1 MSDAN
6 VARRYAEALID
17 VAAEAGRVDRVADD
31 LHEIDQALQAHG
43 GLLNGALA
51 SPVFA
56 PEEREAVL
64 MAIMPRLD
72 LDVLTQNFLRVLGR
86 NRRFGAFSAIRAAYE
101 DLADARSGRVRVKVT
116 TAEPLTP
123 QLELEIKA
131 ALEASTGKSVII
143 DHLIDSSL
151 IAGMVAR
158 IGGTVYDSSLRTRL
172 QQLQHH
178 LVVAQA

>member
-6 VARRYAEALID
+6 VAQRYAEALIE
-17 VAAEAGRVDRVADD
+17 VAEDAGRIQVIGND
-31 LHEIDQALQAHG
+31 LHRVESALMAHD
-43 GLLNGALA
+43 GLLRGVLA
-51 SPVFA
+51 SPVFSG
-56 PEEREAVL
+56 EERANVL
-64 MAIMPRLD
+64 EG
-72 LDVLTQNFLRVLGR
+72 VLPHLGVDALTANFLRVVGL
-86 NRRFGAFSAIRAAYE
+86 NRRFAAFSSIRSAYD
-101 DLADARSGRVRVKVT
+101 DLADARGGRVRVAVR

-131 ALEASTGKSVII
+131 ALEASTGKTV
-143 DHLIDSSL
+143 LIQHTVDPSL

-158 IGGTVYDSSLRTRL
+158 VGGTVYDSSLRTRL

>member
-6 VARRYAEALID
+6 VAQRYAEALMD
-17 VAAEAGRVDRVADD
+17 VAAESGRIDRVADD
-31 LHEIDQALQAHG
+31 LAEVERALLAHD
-43 GLLNGALA
+43 GLLMGALA
-51 SPVFA
+51 SPVFTA
-56 PEEREAVL
+56 EEREAVL
-64 MAIMPRLD
+64 GAVIPRLE
-72 LDVLTQNFLRVLGR
+72 LEGVTANFLRVLGK
-86 NRRFGAFSAIRAAYE
+86 NRRFGAFRAMREAF
-101 DLADARSGRVRVKVT
+101 DALADARSGRVRVKVT
-116 TAEPLTP
+116 TASPLTP

-131 ALEASTGKSVII
+131 ALEATTGKVVLVEHAI
-143 DHLIDSSL
+143 DPSL